1 MRGIRLASFLLA
13 GAVTWHAPAA
23 FAQSAD
29 PPFPRFEAGLGAL
42 WMGRQPL
49 GENTVSETT
58 GAGGARPLF
67 HSSSELSGASAFV
80 GRLGV
85 RVTGSLVV
93 ESEASYGKPQLRIA
107 LSGDA
112 EGAAAVTA
120 AETVQQFTIGGA
132 VIWYVPVRRT
142 ERVAPFAMAGGGYLR
157 QLHEGATLIE
167 TGRFY
172 QFGGGV
178 SVLLFPGTRFHTE
191 GIGARVD
198 ARAVIRSRGVAFD
211 GGSKTSPAV
220 GVSAFVR
227 F

>member
-1 MRGIRLASFLLA
+1 MSGGRIAAFLLA
-13 GAVTWHAPAA
+13 GAVTLHAPAV
-23 FAQSAD
+23 FAQSAG
-29 PPFPRFEAGLGAL
+29 PPLPRFEAGLGAL

-49 GENTVSETT
+49 GENTVTETT

-67 HSSSELSGASAFV
+67 QSSSELSGASGLA

-85 RVTGSLVV
+85 RVTGSLVA
-93 ESEASYGKPQLRIA
+93 EGEASYGKPQLRIA

-112 EGAAAVTA
+112 ESAAAVTA
-120 AETVQQFTIGGA
+120 AETVQQFTIGGGLL
-132 VIWYVPVRRT
+132 WYVPVRT
-142 ERVAPFAMAGGGYLR
+142 ERLAPFAMAGGGYLR

-178 SVLLFPGTRFHTE
+178 SVLLLPGKRFHTE
-191 GIGARVD
+191 GVGARVD

-211 GGSKTSPAV
+211 GGLKTSPAV

>member
-1 MRGIRLASFLLA
+1 MSGIRIAAFLLA
-13 GAVTWHAPAA
+13 GAVTLHAPAA
-23 FAQSAD
+23 LAQSAD
-29 PPFPRFEAGLGAL
+29 PPFPRFEAGLGGL
-42 WMGRQPL
+42 WMRRQPL
-49 GENTVSETT
+49 AENTVTETT

-67 HSSSELSGASAFV
+67 QSSSELSGASGFA

-85 RVTGSLVV
+85 RVTGSLVA
-93 ESEASYGKPQLRIA
+93 EGEASYGKPQLRIA

-120 AETVQQFTIGGA
+120 TETVQQFTIGGGLL
-132 VIWYVPVRRT
+132 WYVPVRT
-142 ERVAPFAMAGGGYLR
+142 ERLAPFAMAGGGYLR

-178 SVLLFPGTRFHTE
+178 SVLLLPGKRFHTE
-191 GIGARVD
+191 GVGARVD

-211 GGSKTSPAV
+211 GGSTTSPAV
-220 GVSAFVR
+220 GVSAFVW